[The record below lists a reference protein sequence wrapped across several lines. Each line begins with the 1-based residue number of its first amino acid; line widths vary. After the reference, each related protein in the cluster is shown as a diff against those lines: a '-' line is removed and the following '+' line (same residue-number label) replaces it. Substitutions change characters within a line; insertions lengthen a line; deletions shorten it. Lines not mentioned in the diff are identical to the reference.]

1 MILPRCLESVNV
13 TVNSERITYKSVGE
27 LSGTV
32 LRERVGVPLRV
43 HRLSRISLVL
53 QHIPT
58 PASTEVAEKAQHDP
72 QYFGMC

>member
-1 MILPRCLESVNV
+1 MESVNV

-43 HRLSRISLVL
+43 HRLSRIISLVL